1 MASNMFI
8 TITTVDGL
16 VEGESQVK
24 GFEKNIELSGWSWN
38 VTQTGSAGAGT
49 GGSTGVSK
57 IADLTV
63 TGPLDKSYPVLA
75 QASANGVHLDTTT
88 LTICK
93 SGGDLVPYLK
103 HETKGGIISSVS
115 VSGSL
120 APDGTSVQMMT
131 ITLNFSSI
139 DFEYTPQGQ
148 GGAGEGSTTGSIDV
162 SKHT

>member
-16 VEGESQVK
+16 VEGESQVS
-24 GFEKNIELSGWSWN
+24 GFEKHIELSGWSWN
-38 VTQTGSAGAGT
+38 VTQTGSAGSGT

-63 TGPLDKSYPVLA
+63 TGPLDKSYPVLS
-75 QASANGVHLDTTT
+75 QAAANGVHVDTAE

-93 SGGDLVPYLK
+93 SGGDLLPFLK
-103 HETKGGIISSVS
+103 HKLSGGLISGVS
-115 VSGSL
+115 ASGAL

-131 ITLNFSSI
+131 ITLNFASI
-139 DFEYTPQGQ
+139 DFEYTPQGL